1 MHFSDEKKHELSM
14 ELFSI
19 PGPSALTQMMGP
31 HWESK
36 DCDQRLRRTG
46 QEKHEG
52 HEEGGVSLFFLTG
65 ESRSGTTLSSRK
77 DILIYKLRMFWS
89 PTAEIDL
96 VVHLIQLK
104 SEFENNYDS
113 RADRQLHFCSLAL
126 QFLLSVFPPHPFT
139 LEIILGGRQWRHR
152 TSE

>member
-1 MHFSDEKKHELSM
+1 MKK
-14 ELFSI
+14 
-19 PGPSALTQMMGP
+19 
-31 HWESK
+31 
-36 DCDQRLRRTG
+36 
-46 QEKHEG
+46 
-52 HEEGGVSLFFLTG
+52 GGVSLLPCTG
-65 ESRSGTTLSSRK
+65 ESRSGIPLSSRE
-77 DILIYKLRMFWS
+77 DILIYKLRMFSS

-139 LEIILGGRQWRHR
+139 LELILGGRQWSQR